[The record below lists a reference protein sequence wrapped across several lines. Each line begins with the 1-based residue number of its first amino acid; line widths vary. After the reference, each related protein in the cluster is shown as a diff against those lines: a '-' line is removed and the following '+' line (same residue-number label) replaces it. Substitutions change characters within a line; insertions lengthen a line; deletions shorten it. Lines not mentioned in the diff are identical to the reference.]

1 MKCSKSFRFPYFYAT
16 GETFLRKLAIFRKDA
31 EVIPAVYVF
40 GKVFVEYASHVP
52 RARREA
58 KNQKLNL
65 VDIKLKNERD
75 DNHL

>member
-1 MKCSKSFRFPYFYAT
+1 M
-16 GETFLRKLAIFRKDA
+16 G
-31 EVIPAVYVF
+31 
-40 GKVFVEYASHVP
+40 ASHVP
-52 RARREA
+52 RARREV

>member
-1 MKCSKSFRFPYFYAT
+1 M
-16 GETFLRKLAIFRKDA
+16 G
-31 EVIPAVYVF
+31 